1 MPSTANHQVPSTA
14 NHPSTFHCQP
24 SKCRPLPTIQ
34 VPSTANHPSTFHCQP
49 PKCLPLPTTQVPSTA
64 SHPSA
69 FHCQPPKYLPLPT
82 IQVPSTA
89 NHPSTFHCQPSKCRP
104 LQTIQVPTT
113 ANHPSTFH
121 CQPPKCLPLSTTQ
134 VPSTANHPRTFHC
147 QPPKNLPLPTTQE
160 PSTVNH
166 PRTFHCQPPKN
177 LPLSTTQVPSTANHP
192 RTFHCQPPKN
202 LPLSTTQEPSTVNH
216 PRTFHCQPP
225 KNLPLS
231 TTQVPST
238 ANHPSAFHCQ
248 PPKCLPLPTIQ
259 VPSTACWQVDFKT
272 LVCAIMTEGTP
283 HLFLLLLLLLLLL
296 TKAGGNHSAAN
307 STHHHPTRSRR
318 TPEHPH
324 THLTTPELIQVRGYP
339 AEVHHVTTDDGY
351 ILEMHRIPHGRNG
364 RRRSSNGEPRVVF
377 VMHGVLFS
385 SAGFVL
391 NDPDQALAF
400 ILADAGYDV
409 WLGNARGTS
418 YGRRHVSLSPSQPE
432 FWDFSFNELARY
444 DVPAMLR
451 YVRKTTGAAQV
462 DYVGHSLGASI
473 FFAVVNYH
481 PYINSWVRVV
491 AAMAPAAHIRGRH
504 VPMSLLSPFGSVIDE
519 QLTRLGK
526 LELFPSTYKSMAASS
541 ALCGERTFTSLL
553 CIIFYFSIAGG
564 INSVYLDKE
573 YLPVIF
579 SHWPDGIG
587 LHLFVHLLQVHR
599 SGEFQAFD
607 FGEARNSAVYGTPH
621 PPEFTLNAVTVPVG
635 VFWSENDWVADP
647 QGIHQTVAE
656 LPQVVLDY
664 RVPLSDFNHADF
676 VLAENAAHLVYRQ
689 VLQLLDRYGD

>member
-1 MPSTANHQVPSTA
+1 
-14 NHPSTFHCQP
+14 
-24 SKCRPLPTIQ
+24 
-34 VPSTANHPSTFHCQP
+34 
-49 PKCLPLPTTQVPSTA
+49 
-64 SHPSA
+64 
-69 FHCQPPKYLPLPT
+69 
-82 IQVPSTA
+82 
-89 NHPSTFHCQPSKCRP
+89 
-104 LQTIQVPTT
+104 
-113 ANHPSTFH
+113 
-121 CQPPKCLPLSTTQ
+121 
-134 VPSTANHPRTFHC
+134 
-147 QPPKNLPLPTTQE
+147 
-160 PSTVNH
+160 
-166 PRTFHCQPPKN
+166 
-177 LPLSTTQVPSTANHP
+177 
-192 RTFHCQPPKN
+192 
-202 LPLSTTQEPSTVNH
+202 
-216 PRTFHCQPP
+216 
-225 KNLPLS
+225 
-231 TTQVPST
+231 
-238 ANHPSAFHCQ
+238 
-248 PPKCLPLPTIQ
+248 
-259 VPSTACWQVDFKT
+259 
-272 LVCAIMTEGTP
+272 MTEGTP
-283 HLFLLLLLLLLLL
+283 HLFLLLLLLLL

-351 ILEMHRIPHGRNG
+351 ILEMHRIPHGRNANNDLLPNGHTHPYSDSLPNAGNLPYTNGLPNPYILSNTSRLPYRHTLSDTSILGLTHTFLEAFHRALHKNDGGSELGEVMKTAILKAPGDSVKTTSSNHRVNKSRNYKGIKSSTYKG

-481 PYINSWVRVV
+481 PYINSWVRVA

-541 ALCGERTFTSLL
+541 ALCGERTFTSIL

-607 FGEARNSAVYGTPH
+607 FGEARNLAVYGTPH
-621 PPEFTLNAVTVPVG
+621 PPEFTLSAVTVPVG